1 MGLKCP
7 FLSAPVANV
16 SGSGTGGDMIISST
30 IVMHYY
36 DCLEIDCKIWDHIN
50 SRCGAMTSDIH
61 VHVHNEHHHVKTH
74 RGSESTV
81 VITDAPNHFVNTLP
95 TINPD
100 MYEDAPDPESAQG
113 APNAATLIDEYLN
126 KKDRDKNGK
135 MFGYD
140 FTITDPPPMLSGL
153 MNTPSWKNPA
163 CRITMAQ
170 YKTWIDT
177 MIDPC

>member
-126 KKDRDKNGK
+126 KKDTVVVIEWAERIKSYLKKFKKIIWIKITDKNNQREFNFLK
-135 MFGYD
+135 
-140 FTITDPPPMLSGL
+140 
-153 MNTPSWKNPA
+153 
-163 CRITMAQ
+163 
-170 YKTWIDT
+170 
-177 MIDPC
+177 